1 MQAAA
6 IPEEAVEAE
15 VTKMIEQGE
24 ADAMLGLA
32 GPAQQ
37 RQENNSIN
45 CKNCHLP
52 LQIQLVSSI
61 GSHILLHGNLRRSSF
76 FCSSVMYA

>member
-24 ADAMLGLA
+24 ADVMLGLP

-37 RQENNSIN
+37 RQENKSIN

-52 LQIQLVSSI
+52 LQT
-61 GSHILLHGNLRRSSF
+61 
-76 FCSSVMYA
+76 